1 MSKKT
6 FFLNLLIKYKIFLLS
21 HKVPSISASTNV
33 SVKES
38 NFPLKWQ
45 TTDEFFSFER
55 ISECD
60 WQENNN
66 NIDVNMAIL
75 VFQLKIKH

>member
-1 MSKKT
+1 M
-6 FFLNLLIKYKIFLLS
+6 IKNKILLLS

-60 WQENNN
+60 WQEKNN